1 MLLAASTRQSNR
13 RERTPFG
20 ALAAVCERVA
30 EAGTGIRWPSKKYQR
45 NPVGFFREVL
55 GFEPWSAQI
64 EIAEAVRDHRNVTV
78 KSGHK
83 IGKSTIVAALALWF
97 FCSFERACVP
107 ISAVKASQIDAAVWK
122 EVRRLHRGAKVPLG
136 GELHLNSQ
144 TGLRDEVDD
153 RRIWGIT
160 AQSSEGAAGI
170 SGPNVFLI
178 CDEASGIHDKFFE
191 VIGTSLAGSGGTVRK
206 IYIGNPTR
214 TVGEFWKSHNTNKK
228 LFKCFTV
235 SSESTP
241 NAQGTGTVPG
251 LAGPEWIAEKKA
263 EYGED
268 SPEYAVRVR
277 GEFTQGFDGKICPAE
292 LLDMAE
298 AAWDLQPFEGPLQI
312 GVDPAGDSTV
322 GDASGFACRRG
333 MKVSTVRRKFGLS
346 TDEIV
351 AMAIDMLRAERVE
364 REVATPRIALDAE
377 GPIGAEVEQKLR
389 AHLMA
394 HPGEFELVVVRGSK
408 PRWGSF
414 KYDLVR
420 DELYGDTRDFLN
432 AGGAIPTIVNLRA
445 DLGAAEFAVKLCRDK
460 RERLTATPKKELRK
474 MLGRSPDEGD
484 ACMLSIFG
492 WQGAGLDEEDRLP
505 TNDDVPEPARAAA
518 TSEDADD
525 FGPGGM
531 DNYAGADLWQGG
543 R

>member
-1 MLLAASTRQSNR
+1 MQAVPQKRANPR

-20 ALAAVCERVA
+20 ALAAVAEGVA
-30 EAGTGIRWPSKKYQR
+30 ERGTGLSWPSRKYQR

-55 GFEPWSAQI
+55 GFEPWSAQV
-64 EIAEAVRDHRNVTV
+64 EIAEAVRQHRNVSV

-107 ISAVKASQIDAAVWK
+107 ICAVKAQQIDAAVWK
-122 EVRRLHRGAKVPLG
+122 EVRRLHRGALVPIG
-136 GELHLNSQ
+136 GELHLSSKS
-144 TGLRDEVDD
+144 GLRDESDD
-153 RRIWGIT
+153 RQIFGVT
-160 AQSSEGAAGI
+160 AKSDEGAAGI

-214 TVGEFWKSHNTNKK
+214 TVGEFWKSHNTNKQ

-251 LAGPEWIAEKKA
+251 LAGPEWIAEKVA
-263 EYGED
+263 EYGKE
-268 SPEYAVRVR
+268 SPEYAIRVK
-277 GEFTQGFDGKICPAE
+277 GEFTQGFDGKICPQE

-298 AAWDLQPFEGPLQI
+298 SAYDLQPYEGPLQI
-312 GVDPAGDSTV
+312 GIDPAGDSTV
-322 GDASGFACRRG
+322 GDATGISYRRG
-333 MKVSTVRRKFGLS
+333 MKVATVQRQFGLS
-346 TDEIV
+346 TDAIV
-351 AMAIDMLRAERVE
+351 ALALDTLRAERMP
-364 REVATPRIALDAE
+364 REVAMPRIAVDAE

-389 AHLMA
+389 ARLSSN
-394 HPGEFELVVVRGSK
+394 PNEFELVVVRGSK
-408 PRWGSF
+408 PKWGSR

-420 DELYGDTRDFLN
+420 DEVFGETRDFLN
-432 AGGAIPTIVNLRA
+432 AGGAIPTSVNLRA
-445 DLGAAEFAVKLCRDK
+445 DLGAATFVMKVCRDK

-474 MLGRSPDEGD
+474 ILGRSPDEGD
-484 ACMLSIFG
+484 SCMLSIYG
-492 WQGAGLDEEDRLP
+492 WQGVSSEEKDEEP
-505 TNDDVPEPARAAA
+505 GHEPPRAVARASSAFDDDDD
-518 TSEDADD
+518 TSPYAGSDRT
-525 FGPGGM
+525 FNP
-531 DNYAGADLWQGG
+531 YAGA